1 MSLLGQLIN
10 THFKQ
15 WYRFLCAVK
24 LVAHPLYSLRAH
36 RGLRP
41 DAVLYPRRPS
51 RSTMSS
57 VADIDTKN
65 NETHEEGGNEGGG
78 EEASPALNVINNI
91 INPGGED
98 NIKGEEEDHAPNSLP
113 RTVDADTYTY
123 RDFAAI
129 PAPQVGAAFHPP
141 TLQAQKLPAK
151 LASMLA
157 DPGKSSS

>member
-1 MSLLGQLIN
+1 
-10 THFKQ
+10 
-15 WYRFLCAVK
+15 
-24 LVAHPLYSLRAH
+24 
-36 RGLRP
+36 
-41 DAVLYPRRPS
+41 
-51 RSTMSS
+51 MSS

-65 NETHEEGGNEGGG
+65 ETHEEGGNAGGG
-78 EEASPALNVINNI
+78 DEASPALNVINNI
-91 INPGGED
+91 INPGGEV

>member
-1 MSLLGQLIN
+1 
-10 THFKQ
+10 
-15 WYRFLCAVK
+15 
-24 LVAHPLYSLRAH
+24 
-36 RGLRP
+36 
-41 DAVLYPRRPS
+41 
-51 RSTMSS
+51 MSS

-65 NETHEEGGNEGGG
+65 ETHEEGGDVVGGG
-78 EEASPALNVINNI
+78 EEASPAYNI
-91 INPGGED
+91 INPGGEV
-98 NIKGEEEDHAPNSLP
+98 NIKGKEEDHAPNSLP